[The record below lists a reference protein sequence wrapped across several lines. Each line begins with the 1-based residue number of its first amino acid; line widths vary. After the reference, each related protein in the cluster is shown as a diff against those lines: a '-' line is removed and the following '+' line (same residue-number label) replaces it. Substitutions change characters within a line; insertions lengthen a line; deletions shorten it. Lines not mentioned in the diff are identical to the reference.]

1 MNEGW
6 FGDDY
11 LILFAESELG
21 AVADRYAISRWLPRY
36 ELIGLSGWDDLIV
49 KDDAGQTY
57 SIPAVPIDP
66 EYLEPFSIPKKG
78 TILEYDH
85 RFAGKIKWYVK
96 PLVLGGSPTDKANII
111 LINHTQHG
119 QLVNYWNRVYWEIK
133 NRGPS

>member
-11 LILFAESELG
+11 LILFADSELDAAG
-21 AVADRYAISRWLPRY
+21 DRYGISRWLPGY
-36 ELIGLSGWDDLIV
+36 ELLGLRGWDDLIV
-49 KDDAGQTY
+49 SDGAGQTY

-66 EYLEPFSIPKKG
+66 AYLVPFSIPKKG
-78 TILEYDH
+78 AILEHDH
-85 RFAGKIKWYVK
+85 RYAGKIKWYVK
-96 PLVLGGSPTDKANII
+96 PIVLGGSPTDEENII
-111 LINHTQHG
+111 WINHAQHG